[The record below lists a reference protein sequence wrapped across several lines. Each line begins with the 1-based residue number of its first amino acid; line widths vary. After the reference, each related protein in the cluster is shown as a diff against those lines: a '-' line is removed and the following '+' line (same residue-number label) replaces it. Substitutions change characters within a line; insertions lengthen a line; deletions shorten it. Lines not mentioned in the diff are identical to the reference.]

1 VGDGE
6 LIDRLRRREQSG
18 LEELSRRYGP
28 LMRYILSPILPDE
41 QDREECL
48 ADVVLL
54 VWERVDAYSPDRGAF
69 STWLTALTRNA
80 AISRARKRRQDTEP
94 LSPERASPAPGP
106 EEQVLRREL
115 LEDLRRA
122 LSSLS
127 RRDQILFHR
136 KYYYLQPTAQI
147 AAEMGMTERA
157 VEGRLYRLKK
167 RLRKELGG
175 AYCE

>member
-1 VGDGE
+1 MGDGE
-6 LIDRLRRREQSG
+6 LIERLRRREQSG

-69 STWLTALTRNA
+69 STWLTTLTRNA

-94 LSPERASPAPGP
+94 LSPERRSRSCAGSCWRTFGGPWHPCPGGTRSCFTENTTICSLPPRSPPKWA
-106 EEQVLRREL
+106 
-115 LEDLRRA
+115 
-122 LSSLS
+122 
-127 RRDQILFHR
+127 
-136 KYYYLQPTAQI
+136 
-147 AAEMGMTERA
+147 
-157 VEGRLYRLKK
+157 
-167 RLRKELGG
+167 
-175 AYCE
+175 

>member
-1 VGDGE
+1 MGDGE

-94 LSPERASPAPGP
+94 LSPEPPGRRSRSCAGSCWRTCGGPCRPCPGGTRSCFTENTTICSLPLRSPPKWA
-106 EEQVLRREL
+106 
-115 LEDLRRA
+115 
-122 LSSLS
+122 
-127 RRDQILFHR
+127 
-136 KYYYLQPTAQI
+136 
-147 AAEMGMTERA
+147 
-157 VEGRLYRLKK
+157 
-167 RLRKELGG
+167 
-175 AYCE
+175 